1 MKGIIL
7 AAGAGTRLHP
17 VSMPISKVLL
27 PVYDKPMVYYPMS
40 NLMMGGIRDIL
51 VITNEED
58 DSKFRKLLGDGS
70 QFGVHIDYLIQ
81 YVPKG
86 ISDAF
91 IIAEEW
97 IDGDDVALILGDNI
111 FCGQEMQSL
120 IESAIEENEGATVFG
135 YRVEDPERFGVVE
148 FDEDM
153 NAISIE
159 EKPKNPKSDYAVV
172 GLYFYDGKACELAK
186 TLAPSKR
193 GELEITDLNIRYM
206 EEGRLKVKLL
216 GNDVRWLDAGTF
228 DSLLEAGNFIKDVQ
242 ERTSRNVG
250 CPEEIA
256 LNKGFVTKEE
266 VIERIS
272 KFKDNSYQ
280 IYVKGICGI
289 KPSIKNTQS

>member
-1 MKGIIL
+1 
-7 AAGAGTRLHP
+7 
-17 VSMPISKVLL
+17 
-27 PVYDKPMVYYPMS
+27 
-40 NLMMGGIRDIL
+40 MMGGIRDIL

-58 DSKFRKLLGDGS
+58 DPKFRKLLGDGS

-81 YVPKG
+81 HVPKG

-97 IDGDDVALILGDNI
+97 IGGDDVVLILGDNI
-111 FCGQEMQSL
+111 FCGPDMQDL
-120 IESAIEENEGATVFG
+120 IASAIKENEGATVFG
-135 YRVEDPERFGVVE
+135 YRVEDPKSFGVVE
-148 FDEDM
+148 FDANM
-153 NAISIE
+153 NVISIE
-159 EKPKNPKSDYAVV
+159 EKPKKPRSNYAVV
-172 GLYFYDGKACELAK
+172 GLYFYDGRACELAK
-186 TLAPSKR
+186 TLVPSDR

-216 GNDVRWLDAGTF
+216 GDKVRWFDAGTF
-228 DSLLEAGNFIKDVQ
+228 DSLLEAGNLIKKVQ
-242 ERTSRNVG
+242 KRTSKNVG

-256 LNKGFVTKEE
+256 LSKGFVTKEE

-272 KFKDNSYQ
+272 KFKENSYQ